1 LHHDDRNILFAQI
14 YGRKHVRLIAPY
26 YIDRVYNDREWYSPV
41 DLDAIDYKRFP
52 LMRGVPVIDIVLEPG
67 ECVFLPLGWW
77 HWVKSLDV
85 SISLSFTNFCVEGGG
100 AIWECRY

>member
-1 LHHDDRNILFAQI
+1 
-14 YGRKHVRLIAPY
+14 
-26 YIDRVYNDREWYSPV
+26 
-41 DLDAIDYKRFP
+41 
-52 LMRGVPVIDIVLEPG
+52 MRGVPVIDIVLEPG

-85 SISLSFTNFCVEGGG
+85 SISLSFTNFCVDGGG